1 MFREVLEHGAKVR
14 ILIPADDEQITHIVD
29 DMVLELPQLDIRS
42 IDRSLQTQMGIIVV
56 DRKESLIVELRDDT
70 KENYYDA
77 AGLGSIFQ

>member
-56 DRKESLIVELRDDT
+56 DRKSL
-70 KENYYDA
+70 
-77 AGLGSIFQ
+77 